1 MSPAVGLPKTSP
13 RGCKIRVATAS
24 VVGPGIEGTFH
35 FRRMSNEKGK
45 TTLVN
50 IKVTGLKAGDKY
62 HYHIHND
69 PIDKS
74 GNCDSAHGHF
84 NPTNSAVS
92 KCPTTHRGQCE
103 TGDLSGKYG
112 QLVGN
117 ASDPEV
123 STRYIDSA
131 LKLTSSKRGILQK
144 SIVIHNSEMKRIACG
159 THVAR
164 SSSRIHHPK
173 FTDQS
178 LTFDQARSFQTSAEN
193 RKWIYHGDLK

>member
-1 MSPAVGLPKTSP
+1 MILNDLFIMILAINLFSIIITSTSAAVALPKTSP

-159 THVAR
+159 T
-164 SSSRIHHPK
+164 ILPDK
-173 FTDQS
+173 C
-178 LTFDQARSFQTSAEN
+178 
-193 RKWIYHGDLK
+193 